1 MPRPRRLRPAQR
13 RRSDAVVKLF
23 RQCTVGFRIAKEGFT
38 VGIYDAFELWHEP
51 TLSLLNEWPEVEQVA
66 PRRLRL
72 TDSHAIIGAFGGN
85 VLPESLTKTAL
96 GRLFAQEQSRGDA
109 SWFSLPGGTP
119 LYDPGGPADELY
131 FVRAGRLGAFRHEEG
146 QEPQFLGVIRPGEPA
161 GEMAFIAET
170 PHSARVVALRDSEI
184 LAVPR
189 DVFFEAADRDPA
201 VMTELARLMILR
213 SRQAATQAS
222 IGEPS
227 VFGFLA
233 TNPGPPVRNLVE
245 ALGDAIEALGY
256 EVAVAGAEA
265 LQAPMEW
272 FSNVERDHDFVLYA
286 VESGQDA
293 WKHVVGRQVD
303 RLFRVGRG
311 DQPPPPVATRAYEPL
326 QRQRLVDLILVQ
338 TATCVRPK
346 GSEAWL
352 DATQAARLFH
362 IRDGDAHDIARIA
375 RLITGQSVGLV
386 LSGGGARAYAH
397 IGAIRALR
405 EFGVPIDFV
414 GGASMGGIVAAGL
427 AMGWDDTQMEERIR
441 SAFVA
446 SSPVDDIAFPILA
459 LTHGDKVRARLEE
472 HFGDVQISDL
482 WLPFFCV
489 SSNLTAGS
497 YHVHRRGELKTA
509 LRASISLPGVLP
521 PVADNGD
528 VLVDGA
534 VMKNFPAD
542 VMRAFQVGPIVGVD
556 VTRGRSINAA
566 DMHRPK
572 SWLRWL
578 LSGEWRQGPPIV
590 ALLMRA
596 ATVTTGRD
604 LAAARTASDVL
615 IMPKVDGV
623 DIRDWRAFE
632 PAVEAGYQAAR
643 AVLDDLDKPVSDLR
657 RRPSVKERAA
667 PR

>member
-1 MPRPRRLRPAQR
+1 M
-13 RRSDAVVKLF
+13 
-23 RQCTVGFRIAKEGFT
+23 
-38 VGIYDAFELWHEP
+38 
-51 TLSLLNEWPEVEQVA
+51 
-66 PRRLRL
+66 
-72 TDSHAIIGAFGGN
+72 
-85 VLPESLTKTAL
+85 PESLTKTAL
-96 GRLFAQEQSRGDA
+96 GRLFAQEQSRGGA

-119 LYDPGGPADELY
+119 LYDPGGPAEELY
-131 FVRAGRLGAFRHEEG
+131 FLRAGRLGAFRQEEG

-170 PHSARVVALRDSEI
+170 PHSARVVALRDSEV
-184 LAVPR
+184 LALPR
-189 DVFFEAADRDPA
+189 DAFFEAADRDPA

-227 VFGFLA
+227 VFGFVA
-233 TNPGPPVRNLVE
+233 TNPGPPVRDLVE
-245 ALGDAIEALGY
+245 AVGEAIEALGY
-256 EVAVAGAEA
+256 EVAVAGAES

-286 VESGQDA
+286 VETGEDA

-303 RLFRVGRG
+303 RLFRVGHG
-311 DQPPPPVATRAYEPL
+311 DQPPPPVAAKAYEPL
-326 QRQRLVDLILVQ
+326 QRQRLVDLILIHP
-338 TATCVRPK
+338 AKRARPS
-346 GSEAWL
+346 GSAAWL
-352 DATQAARLFH
+352 DITEAARLFH
-362 IRDGDAHDIARIA
+362 IRHGDAHDIARIA

-414 GGASMGGIVAAGL
+414 AGASMGGIVAAGL
-427 AMGWDDTQMEERIR
+427 AMGWDDAEMETRIR
-441 SAFVA
+441 AAFVD
-446 SSPVDDIAFPILA
+446 SSPLDDIAFPILA
-459 LTHGDKVRARLEE
+459 LTHGDKVRARLEQ
-472 HFGDVQISDL
+472 HFGDTQISDL

-489 SSNLTAGS
+489 SSNLTSGA
-497 YHVHRRGELKTA
+497 YHVHRRGVLKDA

-521 PVADNGD
+521 PMVEDGE

-542 VMRAFQVGPIVGVD
+542 VMRAFQLGPIIGVD

-578 LSGEWRQGPPIV
+578 LSGEWRKGPPIV

-604 LAAARTASDVL
+604 LAASRTASDVL
-615 IMPKVDGV
+615 VTPKVDGV
-623 DIRDWRAFE
+623 DIRDWGAFE
-632 PAVEAGYQAAR
+632 PAVHAGYLAAIE
-643 AVLDDLDKPVSDLR
+643 ALEALDKPVSELR
-657 RRPSVKERAA
+657 RRPSLRERAA
-667 PR
+667 LR